1 MPARPLPA
9 LSLAALLFAFLPAAL
24 HAQAATPPNDSIQA
38 DRELVRHAAADN
50 LLEVQLGQ
58 LAQRRA
64 TNSTVQKFGRNM
76 VIDHQK
82 LERQW
87 TDLAAK
93 HGMRFKPALSSVQQG
108 QLTRLERAG
117 RPEFDREYMITM
129 IKGHTKDAADL
140 KGAVDSARSEP
151 VRKMAAYELP
161 IVQDHLR
168 NARVAGK
175 EVGVDS
181 TAVARSHIADNK

>member
-1 MPARPLPA
+1 MA
-9 LSLAALLFAFLPAAL
+9 L
-24 HAQAATPPNDSIQA
+24 
-38 DRELVRHAAADN
+38 
-50 LLEVQLGQ
+50 
-58 LAQRRA
+58 
-64 TNSTVQKFGRNM
+64 
-76 VIDHQK
+76 DHQK

-93 HGMRFKPALSSVQQG
+93 HGMRFRPALSSAQQG
-108 QLTRLERAG
+108 QLTRLQRAD
-117 RPEFDREYMITM
+117 RSAFDREYMITM
-129 IKGHTKDAADL
+129 IKEHTKDAAGL
-140 KGAVDSARSEP
+140 KAAADSARSEP

-181 TAVARSHIADNK
+181 TAVARSHIADKE